1 MAVYIHSQL
10 WREFCFAMAPLVI
23 VQSIPSGQPVSVC
36 LILVFRGIHKDKATK
51 ERQEKNPN
59 ENRILFS
66 YFLILLLYC
75 VISIP
80 LLTVLFLCLKTYFH
94 GKNTFIYVISFIFQ
108 FWDYHIYISP
118 FHLLSPNPLIH
129 PSLLSFQCVAFF
141 INC

>member
-108 FWDYHIYISP
+108 FWDYHYLHFSLP
-118 FHLLSPNPLIH
+118 FTLSKSSHTPFLT
-129 PSLLSFQCVAFF
+129 FF
-141 INC
+141 PMCGFFH